1 VVHKTGVLCGGFDI
15 DEVLF
20 VAFLCVGTRFLYE
33 LLFASCAYVVHG
45 VTGIATNNRV
55 AGGWKI
61 VSTGGLGFALPV
73 LLSLQSIF
81 GVGVGGGA
89 GVGTAFVR
97 YISYS
102 YLEKSGWSLIPT
114 CFDGLSSLRVYSSSG
129 DLGSPAN
136 LEAADPMSPSDVMAT
151 GHLLQA
157 ERSTIPVHIDNFDVL
172 LLMATEKYE
181 VSSSG

>member
-1 VVHKTGVLCGGFDI
+1 MLLQGHVVHKTGVLCGGFDI
-15 DEVLF
+15 NEVLF

-81 GVGVGGGA
+81 GVGIGGGA

-102 YLEKSGWSLIPT
+102 YLEKSGWS
-114 CFDGLSSLRVYSSSG
+114 SSAGVALLLG
-129 DLGSPAN
+129 DSESPAV
-136 LEAADPMSPSDVMAT
+136 LGAPDLLRLGDGIGRSMIQAYIDFFGVPLAAKDGFKKT
-151 GHLLQA
+151 RCG
-157 ERSTIPVHIDNFDVL
+157 FF
-172 LLMATEKYE
+172 
-181 VSSSG
+181 